1 MFSRVAERINLMK
14 LILSSCD
21 FRNEKSQKVIM
32 DNLPYPIDKCRLLFI
47 PNEKATAEAVSSD
60 VYYDRMQEFGF
71 VKENVYVFDHNNPDK
86 FKNLDID
93 VLYISGGNTF
103 GTLDKIRKCNFDNDI
118 IRYVKSGVVYIGGSA
133 GAHIVSKNI
142 KHIENYDESTVGLT
156 DYSGLG
162 LFDGV
167 LICHYTDSRK
177 NDFEQLT
184 QHSNF
189 KVYALTN
196 EDSIVYT
203 T

>member
-1 MFSRVAERINLMK
+1 MK